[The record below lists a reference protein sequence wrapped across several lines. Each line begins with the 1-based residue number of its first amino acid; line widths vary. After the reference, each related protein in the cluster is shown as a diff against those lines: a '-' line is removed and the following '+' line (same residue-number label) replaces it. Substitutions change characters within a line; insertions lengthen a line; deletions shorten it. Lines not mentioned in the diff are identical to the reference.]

1 MYLVLHAER
10 LCDRPAAQLHGMT
23 SPPPPL
29 TSPFDLS
36 GRVALVTGSSR
47 GIGLALARALSQAGA
62 EVVLNARDAHAL
74 ATAADTLRAESLTI
88 HTRAFDV
95 CDPDQVGRA
104 IDSVENDI
112 GPVDVLVNNAGLQ
125 KRAPLLD
132 FDVDDFRQLI
142 EVNLVAAFT
151 VGKAVARHMATR
163 GRGKIINI
171 CSVQSELGR
180 PTIAPYTATKG
191 GLKMLTRGMC
201 ADLGPLGIQVNA
213 LAPGYFATELTAA
226 LVADEDFS
234 KWVAQRTPAGRWGRV
249 DELGGAVVFL
259 SSDASSFVNGQI
271 LYVDGGMT
279 AVV

>member
-1 MYLVLHAER
+1 
-10 LCDRPAAQLHGMT
+10 MT
-23 SPPPPL
+23 
-29 TSPFDLS
+29 TTPFDLS

-47 GIGLALARALSQAGA
+47 GIGLALARALGHAGA
-62 EVVLNARDAHAL
+62 ELILNARNEQAL
-74 ATAADTLRAESLTI
+74 LAAADALRQDGLTV
-88 HTRAFDV
+88 HCRAFDV
-95 CDPDQVGRA
+95 CDPTAVA
-104 IDSVENDI
+104 LAVDSFERDI
-112 GPVDVLVNNAGLQ
+112 GSIDVLVNNAGLQ

-132 FDVDDFRQLI
+132 FDVDDFRRLI

-151 VGKAVARHMATR
+151 VGKAVAKHMVPR
-163 GRGKIINI
+163 GRGKIVNV

-201 ADLGPLGIQVNA
+201 ADFGPLGLQVNA

-226 LVADEDFS
+226 LVADEEFS
-234 KWVAQRTPAGRWGRV
+234 KWVSQRTPAGRWGQV
-249 DELGGAVVFL
+249 DELAGAVVFL
-259 SSDASSFVNGQI
+259 ASEASNYVNGQI

>member
-1 MYLVLHAER
+1 VSA
-10 LCDRPAAQLHGMT
+10 
-23 SPPPPL
+23 
-29 TSPFDLS
+29 SPFDLS

-47 GIGLALARALSQAGA
+47 GIGLALARALGQAGA
-62 EVVLNARDAHAL
+62 VGVLNARSEPAL
-74 ATAADTLRAESLTI
+74 VTATDTLRDEGLTV
-88 HTRAFDV
+88 HWRAFDV
-95 CDPDQVGRA
+95 CDPGAVVDTV
-104 IDSVENDI
+104 DSIERDI
-112 GPVDVLVNNAGLQ
+112 GPIDVLVNNAGLQ

-132 FDVDDFRQLI
+132 FAVEDFRRLI

-151 VGKAVARHMATR
+151 VGKAVAPHMVGR
-163 GRGKIINI
+163 GRGKIVNV

-201 ADLGPLGIQVNA
+201 ADFGPLGIQVNA
-213 LAPGYFATELTAA
+213 LAPGYFATDLTAA
-226 LVADEDFS
+226 LVADAEFS
-234 KWVAQRTPAGRWGRV
+234 TWVAKRTPAGRWGRV
-249 DELGGAVVFL
+249 EELGGAVVFL

>member
-1 MYLVLHAER
+1 MS
-10 LCDRPAAQLHGMT
+10 MNM
-23 SPPPPL
+23 
-29 TSPFDLS
+29 SPFDLT

-47 GIGLALARALSQAGA
+47 GIGLALARALGQAGA
-62 EVVLNARDAHAL
+62 VLIVNARDEHLLEEVAG
-74 ATAADTLRAESLTI
+74 TLREERLTV
-88 HTRAFDV
+88 HSRAFDV
-95 CDPDQVGRA
+95 CDPAAVVEAVDSFERDVGP
-104 IDSVENDI
+104 I
-112 GPVDVLVNNAGLQ
+112 DVLVNNAGFQ
-125 KRAPLLD
+125 KRAPMLD
-132 FDVDDFRQLI
+132 YDVDDFRRLI

-151 VGKAVARHMATR
+151 VGKAVATHMVRR
-163 GRGKIINI
+163 GRGKIVNI

-201 ADLGPLGIQVNA
+201 ADFGPLGIQVNA
-213 LAPGYFATELTAA
+213 LAPGYFATELTAE
-226 LVADEDFS
+226 LVADEEFS

-259 SSDASSFVNGQI
+259 CSDASSFVNGQI

>member
-1 MYLVLHAER
+1 MN
-10 LCDRPAAQLHGMT
+10 
-23 SPPPPL
+23 
-29 TSPFDLS
+29 PFDLT

-47 GIGLALARALSQAGA
+47 GIGLALARALGQAGS
-62 EVVLNARDAHAL
+62 EVVLNARTEPAL
-74 ATAADTLRAESLTI
+74 VAAADALRAEGLTA
-88 HTRAFDV
+88 HWRAFDV
-95 CDPDQVGRA
+95 CDPRAVDDAVDSIERDVGP
-104 IDSVENDI
+104 I
-112 GPVDVLVNNAGLQ
+112 DVLVNNAGLQ

-132 FDVDDFRQLI
+132 FAVEDFRRLI

-151 VGKAVARHMATR
+151 VGKAVATYMAAR
-163 GRGKIINI
+163 GRGKIVNV

-180 PTIAPYTATKG
+180 PTIAAYTATKG

-213 LAPGYFATELTAA
+213 LAPGYFATDLTAA
-226 LVADEDFS
+226 LVADEEFS

-249 DELGGAVVFL
+249 EELGGAVVFL

>member
-1 MYLVLHAER
+1 MN
-10 LCDRPAAQLHGMT
+10 
-23 SPPPPL
+23 
-29 TSPFDLS
+29 PFDLS

-47 GIGLALARALSQAGA
+47 GIGLALARALGQAGA
-62 EVVLNARDAHAL
+62 EVVLNARTEPAL
-74 ATAADTLRAESLTI
+74 VAAADTLLGEGLAA
-88 HTRAFDV
+88 HWRAFDV
-95 CDPDQVGRA
+95 CDPAAVADAVDSIERDVGP
-104 IDSVENDI
+104 I
-112 GPVDVLVNNAGLQ
+112 DVLVNNAGLQ
-125 KRAPLLD
+125 TRAPLLD
-132 FDVDDFRQLI
+132 FAVDDFRRLI

-151 VGKAVARHMATR
+151 VGKAVATHMAAR
-163 GRGKIINI
+163 GRGKIVNI

-213 LAPGYFATELTAA
+213 LAPGYFATDLTAA
-226 LVADEDFS
+226 LVADEEFS
-234 KWVAQRTPAGRWGRV
+234 TWVAQRTPAGRWGRV
-249 DELGGAVVFL
+249 EELGGAVVFL

>member
-1 MYLVLHAER
+1 M
-10 LCDRPAAQLHGMT
+10 
-23 SPPPPL
+23 SI
-29 TSPFDLS
+29 SPFDLS

-47 GIGLALARALSQAGA
+47 GIGLALARALGGAGA
-62 EVVLNARDAHAL
+62 ELILNGRDPGAL
-74 ATAADTLRAESLTI
+74 AATADVLREEGLAVHCE
-88 HTRAFDV
+88 AFDV
-95 CDPDQVGRA
+95 CDPDA
-104 IDSVENDI
+104 VEAAVDTVERDI
-112 GPVDVLVNNAGLQ
+112 GPIEVLVNNAGLQ

-132 FDVDDFRQLI
+132 FAVEDFRRLI

-151 VGKAVARHMATR
+151 VGKAVASHMVQR
-163 GRGKIINI
+163 GRGKIINV

-180 PTIAPYTATKG
+180 PTITPYTATKG

-226 LVADEDFS
+226 LVADEEFS
-234 KWVAQRTPAGRWGRV
+234 RWVAQRTPAGRWGHV
-249 DELGGAVVFL
+249 EELGGAVVFFA
-259 SSDASSFVNGQI
+259 SDASNFVNGQI

>member
-1 MYLVLHAER
+1 
-10 LCDRPAAQLHGMT
+10 MT
-23 SPPPPL
+23 

-47 GIGLALARALSQAGA
+47 GIGLALARALGRAGA
-62 EVVLNARDAHAL
+62 ELILNGRDEQAL
-74 ATAADTLRAESLTI
+74 TDAADALRSEGLAV
-88 HTRAFDV
+88 HARAFDV
-95 CDPDQVGRA
+95 CDTASVKSAVDDIEREVGP
-104 IDSVENDI
+104 IE
-112 GPVDVLVNNAGLQ
+112 VLINNAGLQ
-125 KRAPLLD
+125 HRAPLLD
-132 FDVDDFRQLI
+132 FDVDDFRRLI

-151 VGKAVARHMATR
+151 VGKAVAGHMV
-163 GRGKIINI
+163 GRGHGKIVNI

-201 ADLGPLGIQVNA
+201 ADFGPLGIQVNA

-226 LVADEDFS
+226 LVADEEFS

-249 DELGGAVVFL
+249 EELGGAVVFL
-259 SSDASSFVNGQI
+259 SSDASSYVNGQI

>member
-1 MYLVLHAER
+1 
-10 LCDRPAAQLHGMT
+10 MT
-23 SPPPPL
+23 S
-29 TSPFDLS
+29 SPFDLS

-47 GIGLALARALSQAGA
+47 GIGLALARALGEAGA
-62 EVVLNARDAHAL
+62 EVIVNGRDEKAL
-74 ATAADTLRAESLTI
+74 ATAADALRDEGLTV
-88 HTRAFDV
+88 HCRAFDV
-95 CDPDQVGRA
+95 CDPDAVVDA
-104 IDSVENDI
+104 VDLVERDI
-112 GPVDVLVNNAGLQ
+112 GPIDVLVNNAGLQ
-125 KRAPLLD
+125 KRAPMLD
-132 FDVDDFRQLI
+132 FAVEDFRRLI

-151 VGKAVARHMATR
+151 VGKAVATHMVKR
-163 GRGKIINI
+163 GRGKIVNV

-201 ADLGPLGIQVNA
+201 ADFGPLGIQVNA

-234 KWVAQRTPAGRWGRV
+234 RWVAQRTPAGRWGRV
-249 DELGGAVVFL
+249 EELGGAVVFL